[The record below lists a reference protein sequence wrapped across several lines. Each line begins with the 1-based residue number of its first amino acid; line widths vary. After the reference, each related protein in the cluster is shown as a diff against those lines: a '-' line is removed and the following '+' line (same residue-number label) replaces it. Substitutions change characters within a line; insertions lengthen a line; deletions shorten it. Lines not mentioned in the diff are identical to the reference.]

1 MTRSCIHELCA
12 LHSVCLLSAALWFLH
27 LCLHFAVVHE
37 KMLPAS
43 LSSLSSANPEL
54 CYESTAM
61 GMFIIRKRLL
71 NNNLFLCYSLMT
83 RYNHM
88 FTRFY

>member
-1 MTRSCIHELCA
+1 MHELCA
-12 LHSVCLLSAALWFLH
+12 LHSVCSLPAALWLLH

-54 CYESTAM
+54 CYESTSM
-61 GMFIIRKRLL
+61 
-71 NNNLFLCYSLMT
+71 
-83 RYNHM
+83 
-88 FTRFY
+88 